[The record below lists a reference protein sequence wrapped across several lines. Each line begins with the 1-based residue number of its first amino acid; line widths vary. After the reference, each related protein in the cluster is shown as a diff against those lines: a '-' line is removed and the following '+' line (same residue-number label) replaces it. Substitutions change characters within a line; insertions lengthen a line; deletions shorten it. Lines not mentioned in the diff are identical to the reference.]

1 MVQWLGLCVS
11 TAGGTGSIPGWGT
24 KISHA
29 ARSGQKIGGEKFF
42 AVFCAYTP
50 TLENIKPGH
59 RVIAEAFGLS
69 VSCTGG

>member
-1 MVQWLGLCVS
+1 MVRTLRVHCRGHGFDPWLGNEDLTCCKEWPKNR
-11 TAGGTGSIPGWGT
+11 G
-24 KISHA
+24 K
-29 ARSGQKIGGEKFF
+29 KFF

-69 VSCTGG
+69 VGCTGG